1 MKLLFD
7 QNLSPQLV
15 LNLEDLFPDSN
26 HVYAVNLDR
35 ALDGEVYE
43 YARRE
48 GFTLVTKDA
57 DFSDLNTLC
66 GFPPKVVWIRR
77 GNCSTATIGD
87 ILRRHYDDIMNLE
100 SDSTKG
106 VLTLF

>member
-15 LNLEDLFPDSN
+15 LNLADLFPSSS

-35 ALDGEVYE
+35 AQDTEVYD

-57 DFSDLNTLC
+57 DFGDLNVLL

-87 ILRRHYDDIMNLE
+87 ILRRHYEDITNLD

>member
-15 LNLEDLFPDSN
+15 LNLADLFSDSN
-26 HVYAVNLDR
+26 HVYTLNLDR
-35 ALDGEVYE
+35 AQDSEVYE

-48 GFTLVTKDA
+48 AFTLVTKDA
-57 DFSDLNTLC
+57 DFGDLNVLR
-66 GFPPKVVWIRR
+66 GFPPKVIWIRR
-77 GNCSTATIGD
+77 GSCSTATIGE
-87 ILRRHYDDIMNLE
+87 ILRRHYDDIIALE